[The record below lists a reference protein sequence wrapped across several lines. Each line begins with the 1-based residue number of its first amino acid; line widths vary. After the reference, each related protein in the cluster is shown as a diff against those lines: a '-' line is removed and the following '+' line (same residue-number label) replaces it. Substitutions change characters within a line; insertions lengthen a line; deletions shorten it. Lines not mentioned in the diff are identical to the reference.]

1 MLAFLLLPRAALAA
15 SCVESP
21 LLQAPGLEPWEVT
34 LLTDCPTSALGD
46 IRPFNVTASNPTAEA
61 RFVLGLKAL
70 HNFFY
75 DMCKY
80 AFDAALAADPS
91 LHMAAWGRA
100 LCNAQL
106 IWNAEDVNASIAVL
120 RRQAARD
127 DFPGRMTER
136 ERRYFASVQ
145 VLNGE
150 PTPPSSDTAVA
161 ATRAARFAA
170 YRANV
175 SALAADY
182 PDDPTAGSFVPFAT
196 LALGSVGSCASVGGP
211 ECDAFAQQARELAAA
226 AYSRN
231 RNFPGTLHYG
241 MHAHDYPNASVY
253 VGGLEYARQYPAKV
267 RDACHSLHMPSHIF
281 DRAGQ
286 WRDAAAANGA
296 SVAAA
301 DAFARL
307 PGALGDRGGPI
318 NASRGFGFAFN
329 AGNLYHSLE
338 YEAYE
343 LLQQCELDDARDR
356 LARMGHAAA
365 QALRLLPEG
374 VPDSAAAPDAFAGDV
389 GGAWYNATAYLQWQ
403 MRMRARQALWPLL
416 TEMMGDAAPPL
427 ETALDW
433 RSLPSEATPP
443 PLSWSGRTVSD
454 HSFYSPFSEASWHH
468 AAAMASMMRLHQ
480 RGVPLPAVPDD
491 QPVTSVCSSAD
502 GCVAERV
509 ALAFDVI
516 GAAEAHYVGA
526 GHGYEAAG
534 AEVLALQLQA
544 MVNLTRGDGAAALAA
559 AAAARR
565 LDEHANVVLLRPS
578 STTLLSLPAV
588 ALHGALLL
596 TTHSRG
602 GGGVGGSDGDWA
614 AAAADAF
621 DACLAPSAKPQMP
634 LCLLGLARAKAA
646 LGDAAA
652 ANRSY
657 AALLEVWDGS
667 QCTAAVAEARAY
679 VGPPPGPPRRVVQ
692 VD

>member
-1 MLAFLLLPRAALAA
+1 MLALHLPIVAA

-21 LLQAPGLEPWEVT
+21 LLQAPNLEPWEVT
-34 LLTDCPTSALGD
+34 LLADCPTSALGD
-46 IRPFNVTASNPTAEA
+46 IRPF
-61 RFVLGLKAL
+61 
-70 HNFFY
+70 H
-75 DMCKY
+75 
-80 AFDAALAADPS
+80 
-91 LHMAAWGRA
+91 
-100 LCNAQL
+100 L
-106 IWNAEDVNASIAVL
+106 IWNAEDVNGSLAVL

-127 DFPGRMTER
+127 DFPGNMTER

-150 PTPPSSDTAVA
+150 PTPPTTDDAVA

-170 YRANV
+170 YRAAV
-175 SALAADY
+175 SALAGAF

-211 ECDAFAQQARELAAA
+211 ECDAYAQQARELAAA
-226 AYSRN
+226 AYARN
-231 RNFPGTLHYG
+231 RNFPGTIHYG
-241 MHAHDYPNASVY
+241 MHAHDYPNGSVY
-253 VGGLEYARQYPAKV
+253 NDGLEYARQYPATV
-267 RDACHSLHMPSHIF
+267 RDACHSLHMPSHIS

-307 PGALGDRGGPI
+307 PGALGDRGGLI
-318 NASRGFGFAFN
+318 NTSRGFGFAFN

-338 YEAYE
+338 FEAYE
-343 LLQQCELDDARDR
+343 LLQQCKIDDARDR
-356 LARMGHAAA
+356 LTRMGYAAG

-374 VPDSAAAPDAFAGDV
+374 EPDSAAAPDAFAGDL

-416 TEMMGDAAPPL
+416 TELMGNAAPPL

-433 RSLPSEATPP
+433 RSLPSEAVPP

-468 AAAMASMMRLHQ
+468 AAAMGALMRIHQ
-480 RGVPLPAVPDD
+480 RGVPLPYVPDD
-491 QPVTSVCSSAD
+491 EPITSVCSSAD
-502 GCVAERV
+502 GCIAERV
-509 ALAFDVI
+509 ALALEVI
-516 GAAEAHYVGA
+516 GVAEAHYIGT
-526 GHGYEAAG
+526 GHAYEAAG
-534 AEVLALQLQA
+534 AAVLALQVRA
-544 MVNLTRGDGAAALAA
+544 MVNLTRGDAAAALAA
-559 AAAARR
+559 AAAARK
-565 LDEHANVVLLRPS
+565 LEEHANRVLLRPS

-596 TTHSRG
+596 MMRS
-602 GGGVGGSDGDWA
+602 SSNDGDGA
-614 AAAADAF
+614 ADAADAF
-621 DACLAPSAKPQMP
+621 GACLAPSAKPQMP
-634 LCLLGLARAKAA
+634 LCLLGLARAKKA
-646 LGDAAA
+646 LGDAFA

-667 QCTAAVAEARAY
+667 QCVGAVAEARAN
-679 VGPPPGPPRRVVQ
+679 VGPSPGRAGSRRSFTVPCDFSMGLQSSDVTHIT
-692 VD
+692 